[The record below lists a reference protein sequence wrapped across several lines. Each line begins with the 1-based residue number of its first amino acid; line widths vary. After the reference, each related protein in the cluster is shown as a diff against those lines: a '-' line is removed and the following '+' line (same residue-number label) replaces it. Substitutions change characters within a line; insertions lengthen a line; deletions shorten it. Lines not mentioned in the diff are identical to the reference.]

1 MSTPATC
8 VRRVYADHHFWLRGW
23 LQSKTGCSNSAADLA
38 QDTFVR
44 VLVRKRE
51 NERLDMQEPR
61 AYLRVI
67 AHGLMVDH
75 FRRKSLEQAFLE
87 TLAQQPEPVAF
98 SPLERETLLETLN
111 EVDALL
117 DRLPARARRS
127 FLLSQL
133 DGMTYDEIAT
143 QLGVSTRTIKREM
156 KLAFTLLLK
165 ALV

>member
-8 VRRVYADHHFWLRGW
+8 VRRVYADHHSWLRGW